1 MILKTFKLLKI
12 IAILLIAVL
21 ILALDKNSN
30 QTNENFVEPL
40 NKVIESNNFKIDFM
54 CYNMCKETT
63 RGLNILELDRFCKKQ
78 CPLE

>member
-54 CYNMCKETT
+54 CYNICKETT